1 MFDVCIIGGGPAGL
15 IAAETAVDKG
25 LSVAIFDAKPTYG
38 RKFLMAGK
46 SGLNITKNENK
57 NKFLNN
63 YFESEK
69 WLTPIIN
76 AFDNEA
82 VMNWAQDLGEEIFI
96 GSSGRVFP
104 KSMKASP
111 LLRSWL
117 NRLTNKGVNFYTNW
131 KWIGW
136 RDGLA
141 VFNTNEGEKQI
152 KSKTTILAMGGA
164 SWSKLGSD
172 GKWINILTK
181 HGIETTAFKPSNMGF
196 NILWSRHMKPFFGQA
211 IKSVRISSGHSS
223 SINEFVISQKG
234 LEGSGIYAVSKFM
247 RDGNKLIIDLLPNT
261 KIETLIKREK
271 TLSKKASRSTF
282 IRKVLRLN
290 KEKTAL
296 FNEFSQNIS
305 KEAISLTAKNLL
317 ISHNGPHPINEA
329 ISTAGGISKNALNK
343 DLMIKS
349 MPGIFCAGEMLD
361 WEAPTGGY
369 LINACLATGT
379 WAGNAAAKYIK
390 TSNNL

>member
-117 NRLTNKGVNFYTNW
+117 KRLTNKGVNFYTNW

-136 RDGLA
+136 SDGLA
-141 VFNTNEGEKQI
+141 VFDTNEGEKHI

-172 GKWINILTK
+172 GKWMNILTK

-196 NILWSRHMKPFFGQA
+196 NILWSRHMKPFFGQP

-247 RDGNKLIIDLLPNT
+247 RDGNELIIDLLPNT

-271 TLSKKASRSTF
+271 TLSKKASRATF

-379 WAGNAAAKYIK
+379 WAGNGAAKYIK